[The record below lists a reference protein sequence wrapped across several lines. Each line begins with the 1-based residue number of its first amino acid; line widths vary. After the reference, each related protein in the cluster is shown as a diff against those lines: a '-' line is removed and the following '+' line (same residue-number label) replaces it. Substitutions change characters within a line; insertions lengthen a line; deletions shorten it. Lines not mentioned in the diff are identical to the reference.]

1 MFISEPNFYYY
12 LAFSTIPFTFAVILG
27 LFTVYPMVKK
37 EDAKKR
43 VRKVIIGYYSEVVA
57 LGSLGLLVYKYVFH
71 QITPLYISLAV
82 ALSVITLTAI
92 LGFMYAGVSFDFFNN
107 PHKLETKR
115 VVVGMII
122 SVMGIVLAVIL
133 FL

>member
-1 MFISEPNFYYY
+1 ME
-12 LAFSTIPFTFAVILG
+12 
-27 LFTVYPMVKK
+27 
-37 EDAKKR
+37 KKR

-115 VVVGMII
+115 FVVGMII

>member
-1 MFISEPNFYYY
+1 MFIDDSTFYYWLVFDSLINY
-12 LAFSTIPFTFAVILG
+12 ISGTIVFVPIYSKLRQEN
-27 LFTVYPMVKK
+27 Y
-37 EDAKKR
+37 KR
-43 VRKVIIGYYSEVVA
+43 NLRIVA
-57 LGSLGLLVYKYVFH
+57 LGWYGITTVLGVLVLSIYKYFYH
-71 QITPLYISLAV
+71 QVVPLYLLIWTI
-82 ALSVITLTAI
+82 LSTMVFFAI
-92 LGFMYAGVSFDFFNN
+92 LGFMYTGITLDFFNN

>member
-1 MFISEPNFYYY
+1 MFISEPNFYYH
-12 LAFSTIPFTFAVILG
+12 LAFSTIPFMFAVILG
-27 LFTVYPMVKK
+27 FLTVYPMVKK

-43 VRKVIIGYYSEVVA
+43 VRKVIIGYYGEGVA

-71 QITPLYISLAV
+71 QIAPLYVSLAV
-82 ALSVITLTAI
+82 ALSVMTVTAI
-92 LGFMYAGVSFDFFNN
+92 LGFMYAGVTLEFFNN

-115 VVVGMII
+115 IVAGMMI
-122 SVMGIVLAVIL
+122 SVTGIALAVVL

>member
-12 LAFSTIPFTFAVILG
+12 LAFSTIPFTFAVILV

-37 EDAKKR
+37 EDTKRR
-43 VRKVIIGYYSEVVA
+43 VRKVIIGYYGEGVA

-71 QITPLYISLAV
+71 QIAPLCVSLAV
-82 ALSVITLTAI
+82 ALSVIAVTAI
-92 LGFMYAGVSFDFFNN
+92 LGFMYAGVTLEFFNN

-115 VVVGMII
+115 VVAGMMI
-122 SVMGIVLAVIL
+122 SVIDVVLAVIL

>member
-1 MFISEPNFYYY
+1 MFISEPNFYYH
-12 LAFSTIPFTFAVILG
+12 LAFSTIPFMFAVILG
-27 LFTVYPMVKK
+27 FLTVYPKVKK
-37 EDAKKR
+37 EDAKRR
-43 VRKVIIGYYSEVVA
+43 VRKVIIGYYGEGVA

-71 QITPLYISLAV
+71 QIAPLYVSLAV
-82 ALSVITLTAI
+82 ALSVMTVTAV
-92 LGFMYAGVSFDFFNN
+92 LGFMYAGISFDFFNN

-115 VVVGMII
+115 VVAGMMI

>member
-12 LAFSTIPFTFAVILG
+12 LAFNIIPFTFAVILG
-27 LFTVYPMVKK
+27 FLTVYPMVKK
-37 EDAKKR
+37 EDARKR
-43 VRKVIIGYYSEVVA
+43 VGKVIIGYYGEGVA

-71 QITPLYISLAV
+71 QITPLYVSLAV
-82 ALSVITLTAI
+82 ALSVITVTAV
-92 LGFMYAGVSFDFFNN
+92 LGLMYAGITPDFFKN

-115 VVVGMII
+115 VVTGMMI
-122 SVMGIVLAVIL
+122 SVTGIMLAVIL